1 QIDPLV
7 IQERTNWVFPQTRIL
22 VVDDG
27 PENRELVK
35 VVLEDYGLSVDEAD
49 NGLVAVTMA
58 TATDYDIILMDV
70 QMPEMDGLTATRL
83 LRERG
88 LQTPIIGLTANAM
101 KGYEQELLEAGYS
114 DYLTKPIDI
123 DLFVSKLAQR
133 LQAQPGDELCT
144 EPVMPETPQ
153 DPASEAEDTSPIFSK
168 LGANNPRFAKVIAQ
182 FVGRLET
189 QLLAMDEAYRNREI
203 EALAKLAHWL
213 KGAGGTVGFTVFN
226 VPAAE
231 LETAAKASDLAAI
244 EKKLQEIH
252 RLAARIAL
260 ADQLISSAK

>member
-1 QIDPLV
+1 MEEFDHIV
-7 IQERTNWVFPQTRIL
+7 IGGGAAGCVAAGRL
-22 VVDDG
+22 AADG
-27 PENRELVK
+27 GAR
-35 VVLEDYGLSVDEAD
+35 VL
-49 NGLVAVTMA
+49 
-58 TATDYDIILMDV
+58 
-70 QMPEMDGLTATRL
+70 
-83 LRERG
+83 
-88 LQTPIIGLTANAM
+88 
-101 KGYEQELLEAGYS
+101 LLEAGYS

-123 DLFVSKLAQR
+123 DRFVSKLAQQ
-133 LQAQPGDELCT
+133 LQAQPGDELCP

-153 DPASEAEDTSPIFSK
+153 DPASEAENTSPISSK

-189 QLLAMDEAYRNREI
+189 QLHAMDEAYTNRDV

-213 KGAGGTVGFTVFN
+213 KGAGGTVGFDVLN

-231 LETAAKASDLAAI
+231 LETAAKASALADI